1 MISSVYTNYSLHVIV
16 VHDYERS
23 QIIDNKKTINKTA
36 KENSLRRR
44 PATEKMHN
52 QKRKDTTTCEGS
64 MTHNTNTKD
73 KTAIAIVRA
82 VGENEN
88 KI

>member
-1 MISSVYTNYSLHVIV
+1 MISPLIK
-16 VHDYERS
+16 
-23 QIIDNKKTINKTA
+23 QQKKTLF
-36 KENSLRRR
+36 SRL
-44 PATEKMHN
+44 PATDKMHN
-52 QKRKDTTTCEGS
+52 QEAEKIAATNSSRLTDNLWRRKDTTTCEGS
-64 MTHNTNTKD
+64 MTNYTNRKN